1 MKPVFHNG
9 RPRRDGERSALSKNA
24 AKAPI
29 TDWSYQAASNARGG
43 ADSFG
48 TKRAS
53 YRAFRAL
60 SNGFVE
66 AEARR
71 DRIETAVFAVGV
83 ALLAW
88 PLGLAA
94 QAAFQAFQLIP

>member
-9 RPRRDGERSALSKNA
+9 RPARPGERSAQTKNI
-24 AKAPI
+24 PS
-29 TDWSYQAASNARGG
+29 TDWSYQAASEIRGG
-43 ADSFG
+43 VAPIRE
-48 TKRAS
+48 KRAS
-53 YRAFRAL
+53 YRAFWKL
-60 SNGFVE
+60 TNSFSE

-71 DRIETAVFAVGV
+71 DQIEGAAFLVLV